1 MKLIFI
7 LILILGFSSCD
18 RIDFELHKMSKEIR
32 AEEAHLASVADGTR
46 VIDDDPEPKWPGS
59 DGEKTLE
66 GIDADNDGLRDD
78 VEIWINETIKD
89 RNERMAIK
97 QYARDQIKFMMGYN
111 KSKEEV
117 IKLHNQRMNSRECY
131 NFFWF
136 LSSDPLK
143 EEDHWYSQIVN
154 SKIFNTK
161 ERLERHTEV
170 SDILGSYSYG
180 ANYDTYLRGKNCEF
194 KIEDLSRYLEKIK
207 INHPKLKKL
216 TVEDLQ

>member
-1 MKLIFI
+1 MRLIFI
-7 LILILGFSSCD
+7 LILILSFSSCD

-32 AEEAHLASVADGTR
+32 EEEAHLASVADGTR
-46 VIDDDPEPKWPGS
+46 IIDGDPEPKWPGS
-59 DGEKTLE
+59 EGEKTLE

-78 VEIWINETIKD
+78 VEIWINETIKE

-117 IKLHNQRMNSRECY
+117 IKLHNQRMNSNECF

-136 LSSDPLK
+136 LSNDPLK

-170 SDILGSYSYG
+170 SDILGSFSYM
-180 ANYDTYLRGKNCEF
+180 ANYDTYLLGKNCEF
-194 KIEDLSRYLEKIK
+194 KIENLNKYLEKIK
-207 INHPKLKKL
+207 VNHPKLKKL